1 MAASGWRGFHGRSE
15 GRLLMSL
22 SMASQ
27 VLGVLLGRAHSVL
40 EAL

>member
-1 MAASGWRGFHGRSE
+1 MAAIGWWEIHGRSE

-27 VLGVLLGRAHSVL
+27 VGGVLLGRAPSVL